1 MYTESEINANSNM
14 KNPSFLT
21 QLNDAYGFLLPGAQI
36 QKFGD
41 GHIHKTFLI
50 DDGVRQYI
58 LQQFNNS
65 VFKNPER
72 ISHNHAILLDQIN
85 ANQLPFELPLP
96 IPNLN
101 GELFTVIDGDY
112 FRLSPFITGKC
123 INEVDNSHQAYLAAK
138 AFAHFIK
145 AGIHIDASLFQEV
158 IPGFNDLELRY
169 NQLLEALSK
178 TEREVTGELQV
189 LVDFYLSQKDLVE
202 EYLFWKER
210 LPLRLTHNDTKI
222 NNLIFS
228 ENLNKVIAIIDLDTL
243 TAGYVYYDFGD
254 LVRTVACTE
263 GENSTNWNN
272 IDVDQD
278 KFDALL
284 NGLLEIGDG
293 TFTKDEIQSLSF
305 GGKMMTCIMG
315 FRFLAD
321 YLNGNI
327 YYTIHYEA
335 QNLHRA
341 KNHMHLLMA
350 LRKRR

>member
-1 MYTESEINANSNM
+1 MCSENEIYSM
-14 KNPSFLT
+14 PSMNNLPFLPNLIT
-21 QLNDAYGFLLPGAQI
+21 AYGLNLHEGQI

-50 DDGVRQYI
+50 DDGVHLYI

-72 ISHNHAILLDQIN
+72 ISHNHALLLDQIN
-85 ANQLPFELPLP
+85 SNVIPFELPLP
-96 IPNLN
+96 IPNLK
-101 GELFTVIDGDY
+101 GELFTVIGGDL
-112 FRLSPFITGKC
+112 FRLAPFVKGKC
-123 INEVDNSHQAYLAAK
+123 INEVANFHQAYLAAK
-138 AFAHFIK
+138 AFAQFIK

-169 NQLLEALSK
+169 NQLLEANSK
-178 TEREVTGELQV
+178 TKREVTVELKT

-202 EYLFWKER
+202 EYLFWKEK

-228 ENLNKVIAIIDLDTL
+228 EDLTEINAIIDLDTL
-243 TAGYVYYDFGD
+243 TAGYIYYDFGD

-263 GENSTNWNN
+263 GESSTNWNK
-272 IDVDQD
+272 IDFDQV
-278 KFDALL
+278 KYDALL
-284 NGLLEIGDG
+284 NGFLEIGEN
-293 TFTKDEIQSLSF
+293 TFNKDEIQSLSF

-327 YYTIHYEA
+327 YYTIHYEE

-341 KNHMHLLMA
+341 KNHMYLLKA
-350 LRKRR
+350 LRKMK

>member
-1 MYTESEINANSNM
+1 M

-21 QLNDAYGFLLPGAQI
+21 QLNDAYELQLLGAQI

-50 DDGVRQYI
+50 NDGVRQYI
-58 LQQFNNS
+58 LQEFNNS

-72 ISHNHAILLDQIN
+72 ISHNHAILLDQIDTN
-85 ANQLPFELPLP
+85 KLSFELPLP
-96 IPNLN
+96 IPNLE
-101 GELFTVIDGDY
+101 GELFTVIGGDY
-112 FRLSPFITGKC
+112 FRLSPFVSGKC
-123 INEVDNSHQAYLAAK
+123 MNEVNNSHQAYLAAK
-138 AFAHFIK
+138 AFALFIK

-178 TEREVTGELQV
+178 TEREVSGELKV

-228 ENLNKVIAIIDLDTL
+228 EDLTKVNAIIDLDTL
-243 TAGYVYYDFGD
+243 TAGYIYFDFGD

-263 GENSTNWNN
+263 GESSTNWSE
-272 IDVDQD
+272 IGFDQANY
-278 KFDALL
+278 DALL
-284 NGLLEIGDG
+284 NGFLEIGEG
-293 TFTKDEIQSLSF
+293 TFTEDEIQSLPF

-327 YYTIHYEA
+327 YYTIHYEE

-341 KNHMHLLMA
+341 KNHMHLLTT
-350 LRKRR
+350 LRKR

>member
-1 MYTESEINANSNM
+1 M
-14 KNPSFLT
+14 KNPSFLS
-21 QLNDAYGFLLPGAQI
+21 QLNDAYGLKLREDQI

-50 DDGVRQYI
+50 DDGVHQFI

-72 ISHNHAILLDQIN
+72 ISHNHEILLDQIDTS
-85 ANQLPFELPLP
+85 ALPFELPLP
-96 IPNLN
+96 IPNLEN
-101 GELFTVIDGDY
+101 ELFTVIDRDY
-112 FRLSPFITGKC
+112 FRLSPFIAGKC
-123 INEVDNSHQAYLAAK
+123 INEVNNAHQAYLAAK
-138 AFAHFIK
+138 AFAQFIK
-145 AGIHIDASLFQEV
+145 AGIHIDASSFQEV
-158 IPGFNDLELRY
+158 ITGFNDLELRY
-169 NQLLEALSK
+169 NQLLDALNNTKRNVS
-178 TEREVTGELQV
+178 GELKA

-202 EYLFWKER
+202 EYLSWKKK

-228 ENLNKVIAIIDLDTL
+228 EDLTKVNAIIDLDTL

-263 GENSTNWNN
+263 GESSTNWEN
-272 IDVDQD
+272 IGFDQS
-278 KFDALL
+278 KYDALL
-284 NGLLEIGDG
+284 KGFLEVGEG
-293 TFTKDEIQSLSF
+293 CFTKNEILSLPF

-327 YYTIHYEA
+327 YYTIHYEE

-341 KNHMHLLMA
+341 KNHMYLLKG
-350 LRKRR
+350 LKKIKD

>member
-1 MYTESEINANSNM
+1 M
-14 KNPSFLT
+14 KNASFLS
-21 QLNDAYGFLLPGAQI
+21 QLNDAYGLKLLEQQI

-50 DDGVRQYI
+50 DEGVHQFI
-58 LQQFNNS
+58 LQRFNNS

-72 ISHNHAILLDQIN
+72 ISHNHAILLDQIDTHE
-85 ANQLPFELPLP
+85 LPFDLPLP
-96 IPNLN
+96 IPNLK

-112 FRLSPFITGKC
+112 FRLAPFIRGKC
-123 INEVDNSHQAYLAAK
+123 INEVKNSHQAYLASK
-138 AFAHFIK
+138 AFAQFIK

-178 TEREVTGELQV
+178 TKRKVSGELKA

-202 EYLFWKER
+202 EYLFWKNK

-228 ENLNKVIAIIDLDTL
+228 EDLTEVNAIIDLDTL

-263 GENSTNWNN
+263 GESSTNWEN
-272 IDVDQD
+272 IDFDQS
-278 KFDALL
+278 KYNALL
-284 NGLLEIGDG
+284 KGFLEIGEG
-293 TFTKDEIQSLSF
+293 NFTEAEIGSLPF

-327 YYTIHYEA
+327 YYTIHYEE

-341 KNHMHLLMA
+341 KNHMYLLIAMEI
-350 LRKRR
+350 KV